1 MSSIT
6 TATTTYN
13 FSMVGVRSPSFQI
26 PDQELFSDR
35 GNIVGTLIATYHDVR
50 GLYITLKMTEPGYFN
65 VKCLS
70 NSEVYYITEDDS
82 DWIDE
87 NEETTLD
94 FRNSSLSNVIFTIR
108 DQSPFPIPLP
118 DSTKIKIEVT
128 YIPLA

>member
-1 MSSIT
+1 
-6 TATTTYN
+6 
-13 FSMVGVRSPSFQI
+13 
-26 PDQELFSDR
+26 
-35 GNIVGTLIATYHDVR
+35 
-50 GLYITLKMTEPGYFN
+50 MTEPGYFN

-108 DQSPFPIPLP
+108 DHNLPPRPLP